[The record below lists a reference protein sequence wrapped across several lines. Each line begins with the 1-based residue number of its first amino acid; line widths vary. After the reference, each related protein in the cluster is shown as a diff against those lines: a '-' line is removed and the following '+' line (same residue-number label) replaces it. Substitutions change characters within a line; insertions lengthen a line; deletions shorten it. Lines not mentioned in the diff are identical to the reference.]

1 MVQTLFS
8 ANIPRKMRNFAP
20 SKRKMRISSRPKKLL
35 LFVNL
40 FVWLN
45 PKKLWL
51 RWPLFPISWLNYA
64 EESTLTAD
72 KVLPHFAETSW
83 RPWEYFRKRM
93 KISNGRQS
101 TRCCRTEYSH
111 GRQSA
116 CYDCGNTPTA
126 DRVPDT
132 TGQSTLTGDR
142 VLAKTA
148 EIRLR
153 PTEYFRNLSKH
164 RDGRQSTRCERME
177 YYNGREN
184 T

>member
-1 MVQTLFS
+1 MAVFRGILVMV
-8 ANIPRKMRNFAP
+8 RKNMRNFAP

-93 KISNGRQS
+93 KNSNGRQS

-111 GRQSA
+111 GQLSA
-116 CYDCGNTPTA
+116 CYNCGNTPTGQQSA
-126 DRVPDT
+126 CYGCGT
-132 TGQSTLTGDR
+132 TPIGWYSTWCYSDGALSRQTACSLQLWKHFDGGDR
-142 VLAKTA
+142 ELPQFAQA
-148 EIRLR
+148 
-153 PTEYFRNLSKH
+153 S
-164 RDGRQSTRCERME
+164 
-177 YYNGREN
+177 
-184 T
+184 